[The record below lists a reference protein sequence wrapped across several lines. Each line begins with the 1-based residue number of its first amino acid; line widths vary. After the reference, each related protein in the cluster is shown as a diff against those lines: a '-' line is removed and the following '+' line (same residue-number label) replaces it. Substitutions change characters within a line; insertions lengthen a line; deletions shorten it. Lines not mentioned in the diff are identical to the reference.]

1 MELAQLVWANLSTN
15 SLSNPPLL
23 RQKHPLASASVS
35 ADGLRPLKRAGHP
48 GTDQFLKSYAVI
60 TTDYNIARFK
70 QIHVPTPKPKSSH
83 DLLSPTRR
91 EWAEIKTTQ
100 QEERS
105 EIVRKPCRK
114 VFHII
119 QRVLTAFPSV
129 SEKGGWMLTE
139 APSALL

>member
-1 MELAQLVWANLSTN
+1 M
-15 SLSNPPLL
+15 
-23 RQKHPLASASVS
+23 
-35 ADGLRPLKRAGHP
+35 
-48 GTDQFLKSYAVI
+48 
-60 TTDYNIARFK
+60 
-70 QIHVPTPKPKSSH
+70 PTPKPKSSQ
-83 DLLSPTRR
+83 DLLSPTRK

-119 QRVLTAFPSV
+119 QRVLIAFPSV